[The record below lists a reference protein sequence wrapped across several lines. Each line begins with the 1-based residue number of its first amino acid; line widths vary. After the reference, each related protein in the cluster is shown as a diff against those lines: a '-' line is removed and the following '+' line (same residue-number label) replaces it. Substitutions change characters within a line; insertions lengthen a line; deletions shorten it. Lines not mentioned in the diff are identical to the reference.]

1 MNPQIFTPAD
11 IVISRF
17 GGVRP
22 LARLLSKD
30 PSTIHRW
37 RMPAAKGGLDGR
49 VPSAVQVRLL
59 DLARERGV
67 ALSAAELI
75 SGGHALGNDRDGVD
89 SKSIRSVENV
99 TLGGAAR

>member
-1 MNPQIFTPAD
+1 MTPAD

-22 LARLLSKD
+22 LARLLGKD

-37 RMPAAKGGLDGR
+37 KQPAARGGLDGR

-59 DLARERGV
+59 ELARAQGV
-67 ALSAAELI
+67 ELTPADLVLGSSELAAGES
-75 SGGHALGNDRDGVD
+75 SGGRV
-89 SKSIRSVENV
+89 
-99 TLGGAAR
+99 

>member
-1 MNPQIFTPAD
+1 MTPAD

-22 LARLLSKD
+22 LARLLGKD

-37 RMPAAKGGLDGR
+37 KQPAEKGGLDGR

-59 DLARERGV
+59 ELASLHGV
-67 ALSAAELI
+67 ALTPAELV
-75 SGGHALGNDRDGVD
+75 LGNSEMV
-89 SKSIRSVENV
+89 SES
-99 TLGGAAR
+99 LPGAGL

>member
-1 MNPQIFTPAD
+1 MSSPAD

-22 LARLLSKD
+22 LARLLNKD

-37 RMPAAKGGLDGR
+37 KQPADRGGLDGR

-59 DLARERGV
+59 ELAREHNVELTPADLVLGSTCEPEGE
-67 ALSAAELI
+67 ASSPAQAKAA
-75 SGGHALGNDRDGVD
+75 A
-89 SKSIRSVENV
+89 
-99 TLGGAAR
+99 

>member
-1 MNPQIFTPAD
+1 MTPAD

-17 GGVRP
+17 EGVRP
-22 LARLLSKD
+22 LARLLGKD

-59 DLARERGV
+59 DLAKERGV
-67 ALSAAELI
+67 ALTADELI
-75 SGGHALGNDRDGVD
+75 TGSSTEQAG
-89 SKSIRSVENV
+89 
-99 TLGGAAR
+99 

>member
-1 MNPQIFTPAD
+1 MSSPAD

-22 LARLLSKD
+22 LARLLGKD

-37 RMPAAKGGLDGR
+37 RQPADRGGLDGR

-59 DLARERGV
+59 ELARERGIE
-67 ALSAAELI
+67 LTSADLV
-75 SGGHALGNDRDGVD
+75 LGSSCATVGEESSPAH
-89 SKSIRSVENV
+89 SK
-99 TLGGAAR
+99 AAA